1 MSRDAT
7 PMDVIEGRARWNGMI
22 RENNEERGQHPTQK
36 PVGVMSWVLK
46 LATEEDHVVLDPFCG
61 SGTTGVACIRLGR
74 RFVGIEK
81 DAHYAEVAR
90 ERLEAESRG
99 LTLRAARAGQT
110 SIFDVMEPKQ

>member
-1 MSRDAT
+1 MTTAKKQTELPGIEKPTIKELDVLLEEYAVKAADLSRLR
-7 PMDVIEGRARWNGMI
+7 V
-22 RENNEERGQHPTQK
+22 
-36 PVGVMSWVLK
+36 
-46 LATEEDHVVLDPFCG
+46 
-61 SGTTGVACIRLGR
+61 R